1 MSATPLD
8 LGIADFAFNS
18 RYVLR
23 REVGEQERL
32 YHWESSTASADDRDV
47 ALEKAENVKS
57 DYTQRD
63 LSA

>member
-8 LGIADFAFNS
+8 LGIADFDFNS

-32 YHWESSTASADDRDV
+32 YHWESSTASADDV